1 VALSLPPPTQR
12 LTDKEMITE
21 PWYRVMAEISRLRA
35 ELDALSRLSRGAGAL
50 DVIGGGATATFV
62 GST

>member
-1 VALSLPPPTQR
+1 MALSLPPPTQR

-21 PWYRVMAEISRLRA
+21 PWYRVMAEISRLRT
-35 ELDALSRLSRGAGAL
+35 EFDALTRLTRGMGAL
-50 DVIGGGATATFV
+50 DVSGGATATFV